1 MKKNIVALSYLYS
14 HSSLSL
20 EHEYE
25 GFDFMRSYRDIYLEC
40 NGFRT

>member
-14 HSSLSL
+14 HSCLSL

-25 GFDFMRSYRDIYLEC
+25 GLDIMRSYRDSYLEC
-40 NGFRT
+40 NGFMT

>member
-1 MKKNIVALSYLYS
+1 MMNRVIASVYLYS

-25 GFDFMRSYRDIYLEC
+25 GFNVVRSYRDICEDC
-40 NGFRT
+40 NGFMT

>member
-1 MKKNIVALSYLYS
+1 MMNRVIASVYLYS

-25 GFDFMRSYRDIYLEC
+25 GLRVVRSYRDSYLDC
-40 NGFRT
+40 NGFMT